1 VALYFD
7 LGVALADL
15 QTGALTRRQWM
26 TWVEWTRVDEQEN
39 ARAVECP
46 RARCGCR
53 LSRVGDRTTDAESA
67 HTHSVPSLSVPS
79 LSVPALA
86 VGSIDMPN
94 LGTLPYVRR

>member
-1 VALYFD
+1 LSGA
-7 LGVALADL
+7 GGSMLA
-15 QTGALTRRQWM
+15 
-26 TWVEWTRVDEQEN
+26 
-39 ARAVECP
+39 
-46 RARCGCR
+46 
-53 LSRVGDRTTDAESA
+53 SIVGTTDAESA